1 MSGLR
6 VVGLWLVLLWAG
18 LSLAVAGSADGERI
32 LSYHSDIVIDADGSV
47 QVTETLTVRS
57 LQQQIRR
64 GIYRDF
70 PTRYRD
76 RGNNRVVV
84 DFEVIE
90 VLRDGQP
97 EPWFTESR
105 SNGVRLN
112 TGDDNFLPG
121 PGEYTYTIRYRT
133 NRQLGL
139 FDDFDEF
146 YWNVTG
152 LGWVFPIDRASATVT
167 LPGPVEESD
176 LRLDHYT
183 GPAGSR
189 DSHAHAVWTAP
200 GRVRFATSQGLGPRE
215 GLTIAVGFPKGL
227 VEAPTPGQR
236 IAWFLND
243 NRGVL
248 ILVLGAIPLVIF
260 FLRSWQSK
268 GRGPQA
274 GIIIARYEPPAS
286 YSPAGLRYVRRKSY
300 DQRCFSADLIELGV
314 RGLLRIDHEKRSIL
328 GDRWR
333 LERTDMPTPAD
344 LPPSQAALLPKLFV
358 AGPVLE
364 LRSRNAQLIQAAMM
378 AQSKALSERYKGRY
392 INMNIPTIVVGWVLT
407 ALVIVPALAL
417 AGDIGLGLLLGVCA
431 LLLVTLLF
439 TVVMP
444 APTVEG
450 RRLLDH
456 IEGLRQYLSVAEKQD
471 LAGLKKP
478 GEEPPGLTPERFESL
493 LPYAVA
499 LEVEDAWTGK
509 FTTAVGQAVADQTQ
523 QRMRWYSGSG
533 ASVAGIGTISQSL
546 GKGLSSSIASSSSPP
561 GSSSGGGGG
570 GFSGGG
576 GGGGGGGG
584 R

>member
-1 MSGLR
+1 MRRWWFIGLA
-6 VVGLWLVLLWAG
+6 LFAG
-18 LSLAVAGSADGERI
+18 CHTFGVTLAHGSNDERI
-32 LSYHSDIVIDADGSV
+32 LSYHSDIAIHADGSV
-47 QVTETLTVRS
+47 QVTETVVVRS

-84 DFEVIE
+84 DFKVIE

-105 SNGVRLN
+105 RNGVRLN

-121 PGEYTYTIRYRT
+121 PGEYTFTIRYRT
-133 NRQLGL
+133 NRQLGF

-152 LGWVFPIDRASATVT
+152 LGWAFPIDHASATVR
-167 LPGPVEESD
+167 LPGPVDEAD
-176 LRLDHYT
+176 LRIDHYT
-183 GPAGSR
+183 GSEGS
-189 DSHAHAVWTAP
+189 DASHARATVAGP
-200 GRVRFATSQGLGPRE
+200 GRVQVETGQPLGPQE
-215 GLTIAVGFPKGL
+215 GLTVAVGFPKGL
-227 VEAPTPGQR
+227 VEEPTPGQR
-236 IAWFLND
+236 AGWFLND

-248 ILVLGAIPLVIF
+248 ILLLGSIPLMIF
-260 FLRSWQSK
+260 FLRSWLSK

-274 GIIIARYEPPAS
+274 GVIIARYEPPAS
-286 YSPAGLRYVRRKSY
+286 YSPAGLRYVQRKTY

-314 RGLLRIDHEKRSIL
+314 RGLIRIEHDKKSRFSEN
-328 GDRWR
+328 WR
-333 LERTDMPTPAD
+333 IERVENAVTAD
-344 LPPSQAALLPKLFV
+344 LPPSQSALLPKLFS
-358 AGPVLE
+358 AGPTLE
-364 LRSRNAQLIQAAMM
+364 FKPVNASLVQAAMV

-407 ALVIVPALAL
+407 AVMITLAL
-417 AGDIGLGLLLGVCA
+417 VMAGDIGLGLILSVCA
-431 LLLVTLLF
+431 LLLVALLF
-439 TVVMP
+439 TAMMP
-444 APTVEG
+444 APTEEG

-456 IEGLRQYLSVAEKQD
+456 IEGLKLYLSVAEKQD

-478 GEEPPGLTPERFESL
+478 DEQTPDLTPERFEAF

-499 LEVEDAWTGK
+499 LDVEDAWTGK
-509 FTTAVGQAVADQTQ
+509 FSSVVGQAVAQQTQ
-523 QRMRWYSGSG
+523 SRMRWYTGTG
-533 ASVAGIGTISQSL
+533 ASVAGIGAVSQSL

>member
-1 MSGLR
+1 MSRLGIAGLA
-6 VVGLWLVLLWAG
+6 GVLLC
-18 LSLAVAGSADGERI
+18 LLFGSALAQPDDDERI
-32 LSYHSDIVIDADGSV
+32 LAYHSDIAIEAAGSV
-47 QVTETLTVRS
+47 SVTETITVRS

-105 SNGVRLN
+105 RNGVRLN
-112 TGDDNFLPG
+112 TGDDSLLPG
-121 PGEYTYTIRYRT
+121 PGEYTFTIRYRT
-133 NRQLGL
+133 SRQLG
-139 FDDFDEF
+139 FFEDFDEF

-152 LGWVFPIDRASATVT
+152 LGWVFPIDQASATVR
-167 LPGPVEESD
+167 LPGPVAEAD

-183 GPAGSR
+183 GPAGS
-189 DSHAHAVWTAP
+189 DISHARATVLAP
-200 GRVRFATSQGLGPRE
+200 GRVRIETGQPLGPRE
-215 GLTIAVGFPKGL
+215 GLTVAVGFPKGL
-227 VEAPTPGQR
+227 VEEPTPGQR
-236 IAWFLND
+236 AGWFLND

-248 ILVLGAIPLVIF
+248 ILLLGSIPLMIF
-260 FLRSWQSK
+260 FLRSWLSK

-274 GIIIARYEPPAS
+274 GVIIARYDPPAS
-286 YSPAGLRYVRRKSY
+286 YSPAGLRYVQRKSY

-314 RGLLRIDHEKRSIL
+314 RGLLRIEHGKKRFL
-328 GDRWR
+328 GETWR
-333 LERTDMPTPAD
+333 LERTDQPVPDD
-344 LPPSQAALLPKLFV
+344 LPPSQAALLPKLFS

-364 LRSRNAQLIQAAMM
+364 LKSTNASLVQAAMM

-392 INMNIPTIVVGWVLT
+392 LNMNIPTIVVGWVLT
-407 ALVIVPALAL
+407 VVIIVLALVL
-417 AGDIGLGLLLGVCA
+417 AGDTGLGLILSVCA
-431 LLLVTLLF
+431 LLLVALLF
-439 TVVMP
+439 TAVMP
-444 APTVEG
+444 APTEEG

-456 IEGLRQYLSVAEKQD
+456 IEGLKQYLSVAEKDD

-478 GEEPPGLTPERFESL
+478 DQQTPDLTPERFEAL

-509 FTTAVGQAVADQTQ
+509 FTSAVGQAVAQQTQ
-523 QRMRWYSGSG
+523 QRMRWYTGTG
-533 ASVAGIGTISQSL
+533 ASVAGIGAVSQSL
-546 GKGLSSSIASSSSPP
+546 GKGLSSSIASSASPP
-561 GSSSGGGGG
+561 GSGSGGGGG